1 MTWADAVDVKALT
14 GAVVTDALIDQ
25 ATAVIELT
33 GGGRL
38 AKLDPAYVSERNLDW
53 LRRAVCYQAA
63 FMADQPDYFAR
74 MDVSSLNQDGI
85 QATLKGDS
93 LILAPLAR
101 RCLKRLSWRGVRTIT
116 PSINRTTD
124 RPGYRTSNAPDLPD
138 VPSSGGFG
146 GFGASLMD
154 DELPWGPM

>member
-1 MTWADAVDVKALT
+1 MTVPTAWATVDDVKRLT
-14 GAVVTDALIDQ
+14 GKDLTGDAIDQ

-38 AKLDPAYVSERNLDW
+38 AKLDPAYVSERNFDW

-63 FMADQPDYFAR
+63 FMDAHPDYFER
-74 MDVSSLNQDGI
+74 MDVASLSQDGVS
-85 QATLKGDS
+85 ASLKGDS

-124 RPGYRTSNAPDLPD
+124 RAGYRTSNAPDLPD
-138 VPSSGGFG
+138 VASI
-146 GFGASLMD
+146 GFGASLID

>member
-1 MTWADAVDVKALT
+1 VTGSTTWATAVDVKALT
-14 GAVVTDALIDQ
+14 GVTVSDTLIDQ

-38 AKLDPAYVSERNLDW
+38 ARLDPAFVSERNFDW

-63 FMADQPDYFAR
+63 FMAGRPDYFEAA
-74 MDVSSLNQDGI
+74 DVSSLTQDGVSA
-85 QATLKGDS
+85 QLKGDS

-138 VPSSGGFG
+138 VAVGYGVG
-146 GFGASLMD
+146 LAD
-154 DELPWGPM
+154 DELDWGPM